1 LFSLTQAIACADAK
15 AQLISPFVGRI
26 TDWHKKNNPDWQ
38 DNMSGTAMDPGVQS
52 VKSIYQYYKKFGIST
67 EVMGASFRNIG
78 QIQELS
84 GCDLLTISP
93 ELLAELQK
101 TQRDLSPSLT
111 VAEAQSCSLEEIKLN
126 EADFRYALNADAMAN
141 DKLSE
146 GIRLFCADIVKL
158 EDLLNN

>member
-1 LFSLTQAIACADAK
+1 
-15 AQLISPFVGRI
+15 
-26 TDWHKKNNPDWQ
+26 
-38 DNMSGTAMDPGVQS
+38 
-52 VKSIYQYYKKFGIST
+52 
-67 EVMGASFRNIG
+67 MGASFRNIG

>member
-1 LFSLTQAIACADAK
+1 
-15 AQLISPFVGRI
+15 
-26 TDWHKKNNPDWQ
+26 
-38 DNMSGTAMDPGVQS
+38 
-52 VKSIYQYYKKFGIST
+52 
-67 EVMGASFRNIG
+67 
-78 QIQELS
+78 
-84 GCDLLTISP
+84 
-93 ELLAELQK
+93 
-101 TQRDLSPSLT
+101 